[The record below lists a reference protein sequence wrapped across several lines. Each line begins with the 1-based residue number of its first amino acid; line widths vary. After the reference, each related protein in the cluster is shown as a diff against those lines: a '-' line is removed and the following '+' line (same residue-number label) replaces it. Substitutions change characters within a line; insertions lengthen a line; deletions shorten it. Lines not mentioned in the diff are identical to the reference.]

1 MFHYAIPLLEKK
13 PDYVI
18 LHVGTNDAPYKGGS
32 DISNE
37 ILELMRFIKEKHPG
51 CKKITLSTPI
61 IRTDNYNANKENERF
76 ISSLNKSDVS
86 YITHDNIIKKHLYR
100 DGLHLNR
107 IGFTILA
114 ENFKSFIRRD
124 WLLNNQI
131 RNQSTANEANSS
143 EYQKENSDNLT
154 KGLKILRLKYAQNP
168 IIAQININ
176 SIRNKFEL
184 LVSQIASNID
194 SNNDFRDEN

>member
-1 MFHYAIPLLEKK
+1 MATSNEHWKNGTTLSMGDSTVFGLMEKKLSRNRKIKIRFFPGAKIKDMFHYAIPLLEKN

-18 LHVGTNDAPYKGGS
+18 LHVGTNDA
-32 DISNE
+32 

-51 CKKITLSTPI
+51 CKKITLSAPI

-86 YITHDNIIKKHLYR
+86 YITLDNIIKKHLYR

-114 ENFKSFIRRD
+114 ENFLSFIRRD
-124 WLLNNQI
+124 
-131 RNQSTANEANSS
+131 
-143 EYQKENSDNLT
+143 
-154 KGLKILRLKYAQNP
+154 
-168 IIAQININ
+168 
-176 SIRNKFEL
+176 
-184 LVSQIASNID
+184 
-194 SNNDFRDEN
+194 

>member
-1 MFHYAIPLLEKK
+1 MQESQIGLRNAKGREKNVKELTKSHKNDEEKVATSNEHWKNGTTLIMGDSTVSGLTEKKMSRNRKVKIRFFPGAKIKDMFHYAIPLLEKK
-13 PDYVI
+13 PDYII

-51 CKKITLSTPI
+51 CKKITLSAPTIP
-61 IRTDNYNANKENERF
+61 TDNYNANKENESF

-100 DGLHLNR
+100 DRLHLNR

-114 ENFKSFIRRD
+114 ENFLSFIRRD
-124 WLLNNQI
+124 
-131 RNQSTANEANSS
+131 
-143 EYQKENSDNLT
+143 
-154 KGLKILRLKYAQNP
+154 
-168 IIAQININ
+168 
-176 SIRNKFEL
+176 
-184 LVSQIASNID
+184 
-194 SNNDFRDEN
+194 